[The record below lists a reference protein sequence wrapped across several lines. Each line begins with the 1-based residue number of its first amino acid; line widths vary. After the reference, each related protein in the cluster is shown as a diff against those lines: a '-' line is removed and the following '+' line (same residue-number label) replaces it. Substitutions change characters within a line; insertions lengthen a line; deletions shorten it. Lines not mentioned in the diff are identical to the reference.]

1 MELRDLFE
9 YIFYVVILFY
19 PTWRI
24 MKRAG
29 LSHSWAFLVLVPALG
44 PFVAIIILAF
54 SSWPVLNKEA

>member
-1 MELRDLFE
+1 MELRDICEYFIYIVLF
-9 YIFYVVILFY
+9 FY

-29 LSHSWAFLVLVPALG
+29 LNPSWAFLVLVPALG

-54 SSWPVLNKEA
+54 SSWPVLNKET

>member
-1 MELRDLFE
+1 MELSDVFE
-9 YIFYVVILFY
+9 YLIYIVVLFY

-24 MKRAG
+24 MKRTG
-29 LSHSWAFLVLVPALG
+29 LNPAWAFLVLVPVLG

>member
-1 MELRDLFE
+1 MELRDIFE
-9 YIFYVVILFY
+9 YFVYIVLLFY

-29 LSHSWAFLVLVPALG
+29 FNPALAFLVLIPALG

-54 SSWPVLNKEA
+54 SGWPVLNKET